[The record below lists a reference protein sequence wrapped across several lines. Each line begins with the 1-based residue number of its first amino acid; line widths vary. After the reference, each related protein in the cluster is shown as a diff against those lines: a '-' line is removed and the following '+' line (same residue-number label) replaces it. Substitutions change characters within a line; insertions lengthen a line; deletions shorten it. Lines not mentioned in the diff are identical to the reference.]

1 VKISLPAW
9 LRQAGAEQ
17 GEFIPHEET
26 VMNGVYEYD
35 FRVPV
40 DAADPN
46 GHVSNI
52 DYVRWMIEAAH
63 RHSASTGCTAATRE
77 SGATWVVR
85 SHWIEYL
92 RPAFAGEGVRAMTG
106 VADLRRVQSR
116 RKYRFLRQADRSV
129 LAQGE
134 TEWVFVDAA
143 TGRPRAIPQ
152 AIKAVFRVVPDGPG
166 ARTSR

>member
-1 VKISLPAW
+1 M
-9 LRQAGAEQ
+9 
-17 GEFIPHEET
+17 PHEET
-26 VMNGVYEYD
+26 AMNGVYVYD
-35 FRVPV
+35 FRVPA
-40 DAADPN
+40 DAADAN

-63 RHSASTGCTAATRE
+63 RHAASTGCTAATRE

-92 RPAFAGEGVRAMTG
+92 RPAFAGEGVTAMTW
-106 VADLRRVQSR
+106 VADLRRVQSQ
-116 RKYRFLRQADRSV
+116 RKYRFLRQADESV

-152 AIKAVFRVVPDGPG
+152 PIKALFHVVPEGPG
-166 ARTSR
+166 TRASR

>member
-1 VKISLPAW
+1 M
-9 LRQAGAEQ
+9 
-17 GEFIPHEET
+17 PHEET
-26 VMNGVYEYD
+26 AMSGVYEYD
-35 FRVPV
+35 FCVPA

-63 RHSASTGCTAATRE
+63 RHAGSTGCTAATRE

-92 RPAFAGEGVRAMTG
+92 RPAFAGDTVTAMTW
-106 VADLRRVQSR
+106 VADLRRVQSQR
-116 RKYRFLRQADRSV
+116 HYRFLRQTDRSV
-129 LAQGE
+129 LAQGK

-152 AIKAVFRVVPDGPG
+152 PTKALFLVVPDGPRP
-166 ARTSR
+166 APAKDSLALAVQ

>member
-1 VKISLPAW
+1 MKDTA
-9 LRQAGAEQ
+9 
-17 GEFIPHEET
+17 
-26 VMNGVYEYD
+26 MNGVYVYD
-35 FRVPV
+35 FRVPT
-40 DAADPN
+40 DAHDAN

-63 RHSASTGCTAATRE
+63 RHSEFTGCTAATRE
-77 SGATWVVR
+77 FGASWVVR

-92 RPAFAGEGVRAMTG
+92 RPAFAGDPVTAMTW

-116 RKYRFLRQADRSV
+116 RKYRFLRRPDHSV

-143 TGRPRAIPQ
+143 SGRPRAIPQ
-152 AIKAVFRVVPDGPG
+152 PIKALFRVVPDDPG
-166 ARTSR
+166 TRTSQ

>member
-1 VKISLPAW
+1 M
-9 LRQAGAEQ
+9 
-17 GEFIPHEET
+17 PHEET
-26 VMNGVYEYD
+26 AMNGVYAYD
-35 FRVPV
+35 FCVPH

-63 RHSASTGCTAATRE
+63 RHAAFTGCTAATRE

-92 RPAFAGEGVRAMTG
+92 RPAFAGDPVTAMTW

-116 RKYRFLRQADRSV
+116 RKYRFLRQADESV

-134 TEWVFVDAA
+134 TEWVFVDAV

-152 AIKAVFRVVPDGPG
+152 PIQALFRVVPDNPGPAPAAEG
-166 ARTSR
+166 AGGGVPER